1 MENIG
6 VIQMFVENLN
16 SYSDFSNV
24 VNEALNEKLTKEL
37 NENGYFAE
45 LEYFQNLKNAL
56 QDVNEKFQIDEID
69 DDDIDDDI
77 EDEIEDEDIGIK
89 RVNINDEIE
98 D

>member
-56 QDVNEKFQIDEID
+56 QDVNENFQIDEID

-77 EDEIEDEDIGIK
+77 EDEIED
-89 RVNINDEIE
+89 
-98 D
+98 

>member
-1 MENIG
+1 
-6 VIQMFVENLN
+6 MFVENLN

-56 QDVNEKFQIDEID
+56 QDVNEKFQIDDEID
-69 DDDIDDDI
+69 DIEDDDI
-77 EDEIEDEDIGIK
+77 EDEIED
-89 RVNINDEIE
+89 
-98 D
+98 

>member
-56 QDVNEKFQIDEID
+56 QDVNEKFQIDEEVED
-69 DDDIDDDI
+69 DDDDDEDDIDD
-77 EDEIEDEDIGIK
+77 EIED
-89 RVNINDEIE
+89 
-98 D
+98 

>member
-56 QDVNEKFQIDEID
+56 QDVNEKFQIDDNIED
-69 DDDIDDDI
+69 ECDDDDI
-77 EDEIEDEDIGIK
+77 EDDID
-89 RVNINDEIE
+89 DEI
-98 D
+98 DD

>member
-56 QDVNEKFQIDEID
+56 QDVNEKFQIDEEVED
-69 DDDIDDDI
+69 D
-77 EDEIEDEDIGIK
+77 IEDEDIGIK
-89 RVNINDEIE
+89 RVDIDDEIE

>member
-56 QDVNEKFQIDEID
+56 QDVNEKFQIDEEVEC
-69 DDDIDDDI
+69 DDIDDEI
-77 EDEIEDEDIGIK
+77 EDEIED
-89 RVNINDEIE
+89 
-98 D
+98 

>member
-56 QDVNEKFQIDEID
+56 QDVNEKFQIDD
-69 DDDIDDDI
+69 NI
-77 EDEIEDEDIGIK
+77 EDIEDEDIGIK

>member
-56 QDVNEKFQIDEID
+56 QDVNEKFQIYEEVEDECD
-69 DDDIDDDI
+69 DDEDDDLDDDI
-77 EDEIEDEDIGIK
+77 ED
-89 RVNINDEIE
+89 
-98 D
+98 

>member
-69 DDDIDDDI
+69 DDDIDDEI

-89 RVNINDEIE
+89 RVDIDDEIE

>member
-56 QDVNEKFQIDEID
+56 QDVNEKFQIDDNIED
-69 DDDIDDDI
+69 ECDDDDI
-77 EDEIEDEDIGIK
+77 EDDID
-89 RVNINDEIE
+89 DEIE

>member
-56 QDVNEKFQIDEID
+56 QDVNEKFQIDDDIEDID
-69 DDDIDDDI
+69 IEDDDIDD
-77 EDEIEDEDIGIK
+77 EIED
-89 RVNINDEIE
+89 
-98 D
+98 

>member
-1 MENIG
+1 MKNIG

-56 QDVNEKFQIDEID
+56 QDVNEKFQIDEEVEC
-69 DDDIDDDI
+69 DDIDDD
-77 EDEIEDEDIGIK
+77 IEDEDIGIK

>member
-56 QDVNEKFQIDEID
+56 QDVNEKFQIDEEVED
-69 DDDIDDDI
+69 ECDDDEDDDIDDDI
-77 EDEIEDEDIGIK
+77 ED
-89 RVNINDEIE
+89 
-98 D
+98 

>member
-56 QDVNEKFQIDEID
+56 QDVNEKFQLDEEVECDDDDIE

-77 EDEIEDEDIGIK
+77 ED
-89 RVNINDEIE
+89 
-98 D
+98 

>member
-1 MENIG
+1 
-6 VIQMFVENLN
+6 MFVENLN

-56 QDVNEKFQIDEID
+56 QDVNEKFQLDEVEDEID
-69 DDDIDDDI
+69 DDDIED
-77 EDEIEDEDIGIK
+77 DEIED
-89 RVNINDEIE
+89 
-98 D
+98 

>member
-69 DDDIDDDI
+69 DDDDIEDDDI
-77 EDEIEDEDIGIK
+77 DDDIGIK

>member
-1 MENIG
+1 
-6 VIQMFVENLN
+6 MFVENLN

-56 QDVNEKFQIDEID
+56 QDVNEKFQIHEEVEDEID
-69 DDDIDDDI
+69 DDDEDDI
-77 EDEIEDEDIGIK
+77 DDEIED
-89 RVNINDEIE
+89 
-98 D
+98 

>member
-56 QDVNEKFQIDEID
+56 QDVNEKFQIDEEVEDIED
-69 DDDIDDDI
+69 DIEDDDIDDD
-77 EDEIEDEDIGIK
+77 DED
-89 RVNINDEIE
+89 
-98 D
+98 

>member
-1 MENIG
+1 
-6 VIQMFVENLN
+6 MFVENLN

-56 QDVNEKFQIDEID
+56 QDVNEKFQIDDNIE
-69 DDDIDDDI
+69 DI
-77 EDEIEDEDIGIK
+77 EDDDLDEDIGIK
-89 RVNINDEIE
+89 RVDINDEIE

>member
-1 MENIG
+1 
-6 VIQMFVENLN
+6 MFVENLN

-56 QDVNEKFQIDEID
+56 QDVNEKFQIDDNIEDID
-69 DDDIDDDI
+69 DIEDDDIDD
-77 EDEIEDEDIGIK
+77 EIED
-89 RVNINDEIE
+89 
-98 D
+98 

>member
-1 MENIG
+1 MKNIG

-56 QDVNEKFQIDEID
+56 QDVNEKFQLD
-69 DDDIDDDI
+69 DNIEDI
-77 EDEIEDEDIGIK
+77 EDDDLDEDIGIK
-89 RVNINDEIE
+89 RVDIDDEIE

>member
-56 QDVNEKFQIDEID
+56 QDVNEKFQIDDEID
-69 DDDIDDDI
+69 DIEDDDI
-77 EDEIEDEDIGIK
+77 EDEIED
-89 RVNINDEIE
+89 
-98 D
+98 

>member
-56 QDVNEKFQIDEID
+56 QDVNEKFQIDEEVECDDIDDDVED
-69 DDDIDDDI
+69 DDDIDD
-77 EDEIEDEDIGIK
+77 ED
-89 RVNINDEIE
+89 
-98 D
+98 

>member
-1 MENIG
+1 
-6 VIQMFVENLN
+6 MFVENLN

-56 QDVNEKFQIDEID
+56 QDVNEKFQIDDNIE
-69 DDDIDDDI
+69 DI
-77 EDEIEDEDIGIK
+77 EDDDLDEDIGIK
-89 RVNINDEIE
+89 RVDIDDEIE

>member
-1 MENIG
+1 
-6 VIQMFVENLN
+6 MFVENLN

-56 QDVNEKFQIDEID
+56 QDVNEKFQLDEVEDEIE
-69 DDDIDDDI
+69 DDDI
-77 EDEIEDEDIGIK
+77 ED
-89 RVNINDEIE
+89 DEIE

>member
-45 LEYFQNLKNAL
+45 IEYYQSLKNAL
-56 QDVNEKFQIDEID
+56 AQVNEAHSLDEVEDDVDDDVVDDLDDVD
-69 DDDIDDDI
+69 DDDDDDV
-77 EDEIEDEDIGIK
+77 DD
-89 RVNINDEIE
+89 
-98 D
+98 

>member
-1 MENIG
+1 
-6 VIQMFVENLN
+6 MFVENLN

-56 QDVNEKFQIDEID
+56 QDVNEKFQIHEEVEDECD
-69 DDDIDDDI
+69 DDEDDDIDD
-77 EDEIEDEDIGIK
+77 EIED
-89 RVNINDEIE
+89 
-98 D
+98 

>member
-56 QDVNEKFQIDEID
+56 QDVNEKFQLDEIEDEID
-69 DDDIDDDI
+69 DDDIDD
-77 EDEIEDEDIGIK
+77 EIED
-89 RVNINDEIE
+89 
-98 D
+98 

>member
-56 QDVNEKFQIDEID
+56 QDVNEKFQIDEEVED
-69 DDDIDDDI
+69 DDDDI
-77 EDEIEDEDIGIK
+77 EDDID
-89 RVNINDEIE
+89 DEIE

>member
-45 LEYFQNLKNAL
+45 IEYLQNLKNAL
-56 QDVNEKFQIDEID
+56 QDVNEKFQIHEEVE
-69 DDDIDDDI
+69 DDI
-77 EDEIEDEDIGIK
+77 EDDDDDDD
-89 RVNINDEIE
+89 VVD
-98 D
+98 DDLDDDDVDD

>member
-56 QDVNEKFQIDEID
+56 QDVNEKFQIHEEVEDIDIDDEID
-69 DDDIDDDI
+69 DEDIDDD
-77 EDEIEDEDIGIK
+77 EIDD
-89 RVNINDEIE
+89 
-98 D
+98 

>member
-1 MENIG
+1 
-6 VIQMFVENLN
+6 MFVENLN

-56 QDVNEKFQIDEID
+56 QDVNEKFQLDEIEDEID
-69 DDDIDDDI
+69 DDDIDD
-77 EDEIEDEDIGIK
+77 EIED
-89 RVNINDEIE
+89 
-98 D
+98 

>member
-56 QDVNEKFQIDEID
+56 QDVNEKFQIDEEVEDECD
-69 DDDIDDDI
+69 DDDIEDDI
-77 EDEIEDEDIGIK
+77 EDEIED
-89 RVNINDEIE
+89 
-98 D
+98 

>member
-56 QDVNEKFQIDEID
+56 QDVNEKFQLD
-69 DDDIDDDI
+69 DNIEDI
-77 EDEIEDEDIGIK
+77 EDDDLDEDIGIK
-89 RVNINDEIE
+89 RVDINDEI
-98 D
+98 DD

>member
-56 QDVNEKFQIDEID
+56 QDVNEKFQIDEEVE
-69 DDDIDDDI
+69 DDDI
-77 EDEIEDEDIGIK
+77 EDDDDDLDDDIED
-89 RVNINDEIE
+89 
-98 D
+98 

>member
-1 MENIG
+1 
-6 VIQMFVENLN
+6 MFVENLN

-56 QDVNEKFQIDEID
+56 QDVNEKFQIDDNIED
-69 DDDIDDDI
+69 ECDDDDI
-77 EDEIEDEDIGIK
+77 EDDID
-89 RVNINDEIE
+89 DEIE

>member
-69 DDDIDDDI
+69 DDIDDEIDDD
-77 EDEIEDEDIGIK
+77 IEDEDIGIK
-89 RVNINDEIE
+89 RVNIDDEIE

>member
-1 MENIG
+1 
-6 VIQMFVENLN
+6 MFVENLN

-56 QDVNEKFQIDEID
+56 QDVNEKFQLDEEVED
-69 DDDIDDDI
+69 ECDDDEDDDIDDDI
-77 EDEIEDEDIGIK
+77 ED
-89 RVNINDEIE
+89 
-98 D
+98 